1 MPFRAILF
9 ALLFAIL
16 PTADAHSRPSPTPRP
31 TATPVAGVPI
41 TVTGTIYAL
50 SCLLREEIRESD
62 LAGCSRTSLAH
73 GAALAIR
80 EFGSGRILGIAAE
93 SPAGDPAGK
102 AREFIAEAVRIQGR
116 LYRRGGFSILVSE
129 TIQALPAAPV
139 ETDAG

>member
-1 MPFRAILF
+1 MPFRAILI
-9 ALLFAIL
+9 ALLFAVL
-16 PTADAHSRPSPTPRP
+16 PTTDAHGRPSPSPRP
-31 TATPVAGVPI
+31 TATPVAGIPV
-41 TVTGTIYAL
+41 TATGTIYAL

-80 EFGSGRILGIAAE
+80 ESGNGRILGIAAE

-116 LYRRGGFSILVSE
+116 LYRRGGFSILVPE
-129 TIQALPAAPV
+129 TIQALPATPLGS
-139 ETDAG
+139 DAG